1 MSAPVLILAEAGM
14 NHDGSLGIAGRMVDV
29 AAECGVDAV
38 KFQLH
43 SASAETLASA
53 PPPPYFGA
61 EPRFQYF
68 ERTSFTNL
76 GWRALVARCRDRGVE
91 FVCSPFSIE
100 AVERLD
106 ALGVDRFK
114 IGSGE
119 VTNLPM
125 LRRIAET
132 GRPMILSSGMSSWE
146 ELDAA
151 VDVLR
156 EAGPL
161 ELMQCTSE
169 YPCPPEQVG
178 LNVIAEMRE
187 RYALPV
193 GFSDHTLGAGAS
205 VAAVALGATSIERHF
220 TLSKQMYGPD
230 ASMSLDPVELRRLV
244 DEIREVEQILAS
256 PVDKSDVSRFE
267 EMKAIFE
274 KSVVS
279 LVPIASGSVMEASM
293 IAVKKPGTGIP
304 ARRFDEVVGRRARR
318 PIEADT
324 VLVDDDVEWGSA

>member
-1 MSAPVLILAEAGM
+1 MAERVFIVAEAGM

-29 AAECGVDAV
+29 AVECGVDAV

-43 SASAETLASA
+43 DASAETTANA

-61 EPRFQYF
+61 EPRYAYFQ
-68 ERTSFTNL
+68 RTAFDDA
-76 GWRALVARCRDRGVE
+76 GWRSLADRCRDGGVE

-106 ALGVDRFK
+106 ALGVGRFK

-125 LRRIAET
+125 LRRIAAT
-132 GRPMILSSGMSSWE
+132 GRPVILSSGMSSWE

-151 VDVLR
+151 VSVLR
-156 EAGPL
+156 DGGPL

-169 YPCPPEQVG
+169 YPCLPEHVG

-193 GFSDHTLGAGAS
+193 GLSDHTLGLGAS
-205 VAAVALGATSIERHF
+205 IAAVAHRAASIERHF
-220 TLSKQMYGPD
+220 TLSRSMYGPD
-230 ASMSLDPVELRRLV
+230 AVMSLEPDELKQLV
-244 DEIREVEQILAS
+244 FEIRDVERMLRA
-256 PVDKSDVSRFE
+256 PVDKTDVSRFAD
-267 EMKAIFE
+267 MKRIFE

-279 LVPIASGSVMEASM
+279 VTDIPAGSVIETHMV
-293 IAVKKPGTGIP
+293 AVKKPGTGIP
-304 ARRFDEVVGRRARR
+304 ARRLDEVIGLRARR
-318 PIEADT
+318 TIEMDV
-324 VLVDDDVEWGSA
+324 VLVDEDVEWRTA